1 MEQQIYEQLSFIKMP
16 INDFLVDNFS
26 ANDFCS
32 DQARKEIEKKYSKV
46 LDITDKFNRQIVSHQ
61 LSKKEVIH
69 SWLKYKEGF
78 SSNLVNILL
87 DEMEAKPVDWVMD
100 PFMGSG
106 TTALVCQMRGINSIG
121 YDIMPISSVSIK
133 AKEDILKYDTNEI
146 KTLIKDIE
154 ALNLPSNY
162 NKFTPYITIT
172 QNAYP
177 EENEK

>member
-1 MEQQIYEQLSFIKMP
+1 MP

-87 DEMEAKPVDWVMD
+87 DEMEAKPGDWVMD

-162 NKFTPYITIT
+162 NKSTPYITIT
-172 QNAYP
+172 EYRLIAPCFSNGDIRRLLP
-177 EENEK
+177 LI